1 MYVLLE
7 GIDTAGKST
16 QLEIL
21 KQKYP
26 EAIFTKEPGGTELGL
41 KLREMVLSGEAKSKV
56 AEMFLFLA
64 DRAEHSF
71 QVVKKLKDD
80 NILISDRGFLSG
92 IAYAKTAPLEIA
104 ISLNIMALNGAM
116 PDKIIILELS
126 KEELEFRL
134 SQKEQDSIEK
144 RGSTYLLNIQQ
155 RMIDAINMINAMG
168 EKTIDLLIIDA
179 TKSVDIIS
187 KEIET
192 FLEK

>member
-1 MYVLLE
+1 MYVVIE

-26 EAIFTKEPGGTELGL
+26 EAIFTKEPGGTEIGV
-41 KLREMVLSGEAKSKV
+41 KIREMVLNGEAKSKV

-71 QVVKKLKDD
+71 QIVKKNPD
-80 NILISDRGFLSG
+80 NIIISDRGFLSG

-116 PDKIIILELS
+116 PDKIVILELT
-126 KEELEFRL
+126 KEELEYRL

-144 RGSTYLLNIQQ
+144 RGSTYLLDIQS
-155 RMIDAINMINAMG
+155 RMIEAINMINTMG
-168 EKTIDLLIIDA
+168 SKQIELLIIDA
-179 TKSVDIIS
+179 K
-187 KEIET
+187 KPIET
-192 FLEK
+192 IETEIQSFLEQ

>member
-1 MYVLLE
+1 MYVIVE

-26 EAIFTKEPGGTELGL
+26 EAIFTKEPGGTNIGI
-41 KLREMVLSGEAKSKV
+41 KLREMVLNGVVKSKV

-71 QVVKKLKDD
+71 EVVKKHPDD
-80 NILISDRGFLSG
+80 IIISDRGFLSG
-92 IAYAKTAPLEIA
+92 IAYAKSAPIEIA

-126 KEELEFRL
+126 KEELEYRL

-144 RGSTYLLNIQQ
+144 RGSQYLLEIQT
-155 RMIDAINMINAMG
+155 RMIEAITMINSMG
-168 EKTIDLLIIDA
+168 DAKLDLLIIDA
-179 TKSVDIIS
+179 KKPIEIIAN
-187 KEIET
+187 EIQE
-192 FLEK
+192 FLEKN